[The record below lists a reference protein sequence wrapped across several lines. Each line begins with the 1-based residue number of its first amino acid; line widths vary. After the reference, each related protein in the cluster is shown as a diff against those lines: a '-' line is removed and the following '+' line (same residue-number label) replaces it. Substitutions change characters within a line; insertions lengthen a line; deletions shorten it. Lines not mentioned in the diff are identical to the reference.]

1 MKIVSKHV
9 AHPRIQM
16 HVMNVIKIVVY
27 RGIIKAI
34 YPITTREERGE
45 GALRLLSQLDNLMVI
60 NGNDHKNV

>member
-1 MKIVSKHV
+1 
-9 AHPRIQM
+9 M